1 MEHLKDFKQVKI
13 SDIVFFEKAIR
24 KHLPTDPDVIEMI
37 TDISN
42 RGLIN
47 APSVTPRDGVFIL
60 TDGGRRMTAL
70 KQMLADGKIPD
81 EIGVTVIH
89 GLTDEEIIG
98 WQMAGNINI
107 KKTANKQ
114 YINGLFQLATAGTMN
129 TEQISKLA
137 GMSIE
142 YIMKLFKTLKFPE
155 NVLDTCEKEGVKI
168 GNLII
173 LSELANKIPEEDYPS
188 WIEDAKTLSQREL
201 TIKVADELNA
211 IKQALSLKRDGKK
224 TDEFIVEPVLLSK
237 GDLFE
242 NYKKAEIA
250 FNMDSSRDNE
260 ITFSVYKKIWQM
272 DEETIATKRRQHEE
286 KLAEKVKKL
295 QERKDKKII
304 LDLEAMKKEL
314 ENKGFKIQR
323 IETVNNG

>member
-1 MEHLKDFKQVKI
+1 MEHQQEFKQVKI

-37 TDISN
+37 TDITT
-42 RGLIN
+42 RGIIN
-47 APSVTPRDGVFIL
+47 SPSVTPRNGVYIL

-70 KQMLADGKIPD
+70 KKMLADGIIPD
-81 EIGVTVIH
+81 DIGVKVIH

-155 NVLDTCEKEGVKI
+155 SVLDTCEKEGVKI

-173 LSELANKIPEEDYPS
+173 LSELANKIPEEDYS
-188 WIEDAKTLSQREL
+188 TWINDAKTLNQKEL

-211 IKQALSLKRDGKK
+211 IKQALSIRKDGKK
-224 TDEFIVEPVLLSK
+224 TDEFIAEPTLLSK
-237 GDLFE
+237 SDLFD
-242 NYKKAEIA
+242 NFKRAEIA
-250 FNMDSSRDNE
+250 FNVESSRDNE
-260 ITFSVYKKIWQM
+260 ITLSIYKKIWQM
-272 DEETIATKRRQHEE
+272 DEETIAIKRRQHEE
-286 KLAEKVKKL
+286 KITEKLNKIK
-295 QERKDKKII
+295 ERKDKKV
-304 LDLEAMKKEL
+304 LFDLEEMKREL
-314 ENKGFKIQR
+314 EGKGFKIEK
-323 IETVNNG
+323 INNG

>member
-1 MEHLKDFKQVKI
+1 MEHLQEFKTIKI

-24 KHLPTDPDVIEMI
+24 KHLPTDQDVIEMI
-37 TDISN
+37 ADITN
-42 RGLIN
+42 RGIIN
-47 APSVTPRDGVFIL
+47 SPSVTPRNGVYVL

-70 KQMLADGKIPD
+70 KKMLADGITPD
-81 EIGVTVIH
+81 EIGVKVIH

-155 NVLDTCEKEGVKI
+155 SVLDTCEKEGVKI

-173 LSELANKIPEEDYPS
+173 LSELANKIPEEDYPA
-188 WIEDAKTLSQREL
+188 WIEDAKTLSQKEL
-201 TIKVADELNA
+201 TIKVADEINA
-211 IKQALSLKRDGKK
+211 IKQALSIKRDGKK
-224 TDEFIVEPVLLSK
+224 TDEFIAEATLLSK
-237 GDLFE
+237 SDLFE
-242 NYKKAEIA
+242 NYKRAEIA
-250 FNMDSSRDNE
+250 FSVESSRDNE
-260 ITFSVYKKIWQM
+260 ITLNVYKKIWQM
-272 DEETIATKRRQHEE
+272 DEETIAIKRRQHEE
-286 KLAEKVKKL
+286 KIAERLKRIK
-295 QERKDKKII
+295 ERKDKKVL
-304 LDLEAMKKEL
+304 LDLEEMKREL
-314 ENKGFKIQR
+314 EGKGFKIEK
-323 IETVNNG
+323 INNG